1 MISWMYGGDTALPHI
16 VKEKHDMTTA
26 KTAKTT
32 KDAVELKRCACG
44 CNAVV
49 KNQFAQGHD
58 AKLKSRL
65 LRAFDRGSK
74 DAGEDLV
81 HRGWRTAAE
90 LAERRARAEAKAEK
104 AGATKVARREGQSA

>member
-1 MISWMYGGDTALPHI
+1 
-16 VKEKHDMTTA
+16 MTTA
-26 KTAKTT
+26 KSATTT

-58 AKLKSRL
+58 AKLKSQL
-65 LRAFDRGSK
+65 LTEFDRGSE

-90 LAERRARAEAKAEK
+90 LAERRP
-104 AGATKVARREGQSA
+104 GPRRRPRRQAPRGLHAVRGSQHERSGSNH